1 MWDLPGPT
9 IKVVSP
15 ALAGGFLT
23 TGPPRKPEKCFL
35 STCHELGKVLGEQ
48 EGHGPSSHLGTDS
61 KQRSKQ
67 IQFLLI
73 LAEAVTDLGE
83 GPLAGGQGGCDI

>member
-1 MWDLPGPT
+1 M
-9 IKVVSP
+9 SP

-48 EGHGPSSHLGTDS
+48 EGRSPCSHLGTDS
-61 KQRSKQ
+61 KQRNKQ
-67 IQFLLI
+67 IQSLI
-73 LAEAVTDLGE
+73 LAGAVTDLGE
-83 GPLAGGQGGCDI
+83 AALAGGQRGRGI